1 MSPDSLPALAFLLL
15 VALVP
20 AALADEGSPPA
31 AAIGSRLELF
41 VDRCLIGS
49 MKGVEQRLHEP
60 EPRGTVLVFDRPWE
74 GNTSG
79 YATVFKD
86 GGLYR
91 MYYRGQSDLGYL
103 MRKATPAPGDAIV
116 PTHAGVTCYAESR
129 DGVSWTRPSLGLRTF
144 NGSRDNNIVWDDEA
158 SNNFAPFRDEN
169 PAAPASERYKAVG
182 SVDNDR
188 RPVLVAFV
196 SADGLR
202 WRRLRPGP
210 IITDG
215 KFDSLNAVFWDGT
228 RGRYMAVY
236 RDFIHGVRTIRCA
249 LSADFL
255 NWTPGRAADFGG
267 APEEHLYTNG
277 AVPYF
282 RAPQIILAMPRRFLP
297 LRTFYPEMEALK
309 TPGLSDGI
317 FMSSRDGVAW
327 NRFEEAF
334 IRPGLDARNWVHRA
348 NTPAR
353 GIVPTGSDEISIYV
367 ERNYTFPSNRLERMT
382 LRTDGFVSIHAGV
395 PGGEMVTRPLLYVG
409 GDLVLNCATAASGGI
424 RIEIQDAAGR
434 PIQGFRLEDAP
445 EIFGD
450 AVERTVD
457 WGRTPGSRPL
467 ACLAGT
473 PVRLRFVMRD
483 ADLYSLKFQ

>member
-1 MSPDSLPALAFLLL
+1 MGAMHIAQLSRVATLVFVG
-15 VALVP
+15 VALYVGVIPVTLGAADDAPTPRVDPDREVP
-20 AALADEGSPPA
+20 DDGPGMPRGVAQILVGSAGFEPGIAAEWRWRSEPAMQVRPELSINDNGRVGAAVSLSWGLRSSSNDRFALPGGSDIFIGPRVA
-31 AAIGSRLELF
+31 FHNRDVDGWEVGAIG
-41 VDRCLIGS
+41 I
-49 MKGVEQRLHEP
+49 
-60 EPRGTVLVFDRPWE
+60 
-74 GNTSG
+74 
-79 YATVFKD
+79 Y
-86 GGLYR
+86 
-91 MYYRGQSDLGYL
+91 
-103 MRKATPAPGDAIV
+103 
-116 PTHAGVTCYAESR
+116 
-129 DGVSWTRPSLGLRTF
+129 SL
-144 NGSRDNNIVWDDEA
+144 
-158 SNNFAPFRDEN
+158 
-169 PAAPASERYKAVG
+169 
-182 SVDNDR
+182 
-188 RPVLVAFV
+188 
-196 SADGLR
+196 
-202 WRRLRPGP
+202 
-210 IITDG
+210 
-215 KFDSLNAVFWDGT
+215 
-228 RGRYMAVY
+228 
-236 RDFIHGVRTIRCA
+236 A
-249 LSADFL
+249 LD
-255 NWTPGRAADFGG
+255 
-267 APEEHLYTNG
+267 
-277 AVPYF
+277 PYF